1 MQGQEA
7 VKTNQ
12 EEKERETES
21 ESETER
27 LHPPEERTDE

>member
-27 LHPPEERTDE
+27 LHPPEEHTDE